1 MQRLKDKVAIITGAA
16 RGIGRAYSLGMAREG
31 ASVVAVDISDCSEI
45 RQAAE
50 GLGAR
55 VLALEADVSVEEDTL
70 RIAKEAVKVFGRID
84 ILINNAAVSPEQPLD
99 EISFV
104 DWRRVLSVNLDG
116 VFLCAKAVIPQMKK
130 QKYGRIINVASATVF
145 MPFANLTHYIT
156 AKAGVIGMTRALATE
171 LGDYDITVNA
181 ISPGLTRT
189 ERTEL
194 IPKEVWDMQIAM
206 QSIRRQGLPEDL
218 VGAAIFLSSDEAAF
232 ITGQTL
238 SVCGGFVKR

>member
-31 ASVVAVDISDCSEI
+31 ARVIAVDVSDCSEI
-45 RQAAE
+45 REAVE

-55 VLALEADVSVEEDTL
+55 VLALEADISVEEDTL
-70 RIAKEAVKVFGRID
+70 HVAKEAVKAFGRID
-84 ILINNAAVSPEQPLD
+84 ILINNAAISPEQSLD

-104 DWRRVLSVNLDG
+104 DWRKVLSVNLDG
-116 VFLCAKAVIPQMKK
+116 VFLCTKAVIPQMKR
-130 QKYGRIINVASATVF
+130 QKYGRIINVGSATVF

-171 LGDYDITVNA
+171 LGDYGITVNA
-181 ISPGLTRT
+181 LSPGLTRT

-194 IPKEVWDMQIAM
+194 IPKEVWDTQIAM

-218 VGAAIFLSSDEAAF
+218 VGAAIFLASDEAAF